1 MAHESG
7 EEVRQEKLIRGKYYK
22 IVSVVAVPVLTYIGE
37 FDHIFE
43 MGNVEFVAFADLNRL
58 FNGQNVRTFRTLG
71 LNGQVQWRYYET
83 PQFSQPGGRRRI
95 KRTRTNKRRTKQKKR
110 RASKRRMH

>member
-1 MAHESG
+1 MAHEGG

-43 MGNVEFVAFADLNRL
+43 MGNIEFVVFKDLNRL
-58 FNGQNVRTFRTLG
+58 FNGQNERSFRTIG

-83 PQFSQPGGRRRI
+83 PQFSQPGGLKRK
-95 KRTRTNKRRTKQKKR
+95 KRTRINKRRTKR
-110 RASKRRMH
+110 RGAIRRRMR